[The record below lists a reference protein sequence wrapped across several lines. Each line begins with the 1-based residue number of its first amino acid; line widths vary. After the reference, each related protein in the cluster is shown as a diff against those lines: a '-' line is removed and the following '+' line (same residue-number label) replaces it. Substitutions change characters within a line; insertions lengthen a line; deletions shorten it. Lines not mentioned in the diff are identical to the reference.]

1 MSSTRWLLAIGIFVV
16 AALSWAAKRDTIP
29 EIEQMGWRQGGS
41 TRSQFQT
48 LMFVEVDQAHL
59 QDRATY
65 DRAINWLCHTSSAPP
80 NCRVAFYAPG
90 DPFPPANTPPS
101 GAILPPGYTR
111 TLALYSAEK
120 DGSRGSFDKWDCE
133 RAGSSNAPVGALCG
147 TIGVNF
153 DAVIKLSLRAS
164 RSVGC
169 GWSLYDADAEG
180 VRSFIQ
186 RISNVEE
193 RELYQRAYNTFYGT
207 GSTRP
212 DNSADCTRLRPQIEA
227 DASNARKVLNVPS
240 QPLQP
245 RPRGR

>member
-1 MSSTRWLLAIGIFVV
+1 MIAARWLLTIGISVV
-16 AALSWAAKRDTIP
+16 AILSWIAKRDTIP
-29 EIEQMGWRQGGS
+29 ATEQVGWRQGGS
-41 TRSQFQT
+41 TRSQFQN
-48 LMFVEVDQAHL
+48 LIFVEVDQAYL

-65 DRAINWLCHTSSAPP
+65 DRAIKWLCHAPSAPS

-90 DPFPPANTPPS
+90 DPFPPANTPTS
-101 GAILPPGYTR
+101 GAMLPPGYTR

-133 RAGSSNAPVGALCG
+133 RAGSSKAPVDALCG

-153 DAVIKLSLRAS
+153 DAVAKLSLRAS
-164 RSVGC
+164 RSSGC
-169 GWSLYDADAEG
+169 GWNIYDADVAG

-186 RISNVEE
+186 KTSSVEE
-193 RELYQRAYNTFYGT
+193 RELYQRAYDTFYGT

-212 DNSADCTRLRPQIEA
+212 DNPADCTRLRPQIEA
-227 DASNARKVLNVPS
+227 DASNARKVLNVPP
-240 QPLQP
+240 QPVQP